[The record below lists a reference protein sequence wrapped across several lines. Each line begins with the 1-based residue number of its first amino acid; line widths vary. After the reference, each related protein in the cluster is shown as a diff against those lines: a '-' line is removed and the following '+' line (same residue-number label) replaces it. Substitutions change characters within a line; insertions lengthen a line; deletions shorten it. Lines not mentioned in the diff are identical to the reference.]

1 MHQKKNN
8 MKRIIS
14 IFSLLAVVV
23 LLAGCSTGV
32 FLRPVA
38 VSGDLV
44 KVNPAC
50 PGPDRVIQFTPK
62 SKNWAHFRVYAD
74 PPVPLRPQTRL
85 YIEVQTQVGLGLPW
99 SQRGSDEFKRRSQH
113 KFEFRAEHPEITL
126 VYPDGREHVFS
137 FALFK
142 GVHYLESET
151 ILLAQE
157 YVQLADTYLDSFTI
171 RIPAVFIDGEKI
183 DIPPIR
189 FGPDKEF
196 YAPVINC

>member
-1 MHQKKNN
+1 

-14 IFSLLAVVV
+14 IFLLLPVVG

-32 FLRPVA
+32 FLRPAA

-44 KVNPAC
+44 KDNPAC

-62 SKNWAHFRVYAD
+62 SKNWVHFRLYAD

-99 SQRGSDEFKRRSQH
+99 AQRGSDEFKWRSQH

-126 VYPDGREHVFS
+126 VYPDGHEIVFS
-137 FALFK
+137 VALFK

-157 YVQLADTYLDSFTI
+157 YVQLSDTYLEGFTI
-171 RIPAVFIDGEKI
+171 RMPAVFIDGEKI
-183 DIPPIR
+183 DIPSIS

-196 YAPVINC
+196 YAPVLNC